1 MNEKGKLPKCMLVLT
16 GLCFLMYFLYGIYF
30 NSVGANAEN
39 MMSFFRVTES
49 RQGMILTVQSV
60 ACIGMTVVLGLFG
73 ERINKLYGL
82 MAGLAVLGAA
92 AIAIGTIPQYRAEG
106 SGFSLLLIFVLIG
119 GFGLITLDLLM
130 NGAIADLFPKQKNT
144 LLPVV
149 HAFFGTGSMLAP
161 LAVTALANP
170 SRPETYANP
179 YLALGGA
186 ALLAALAAVLV
197 MKKAKPMTPYAD
209 MKTVRARTNANPTEI
224 FTDAR
229 AWLFLLCC
237 MLYSCFQIGLSAW
250 LPQYAQAKMDL
261 SYELANT
268 MLTLYFLGALAAR
281 FLSPLVYRRMSVKT
295 FYVLSLSLS
304 ALVFLA
310 FLFLPLPFIVRCILL
325 VLTGLL
331 QGPAVP
337 AQVILCCDTFPTR
350 TASASSLVVLG
361 ISLASLVAPAA
372 IGALIE
378 SVGYQLPMVLIAAA
392 VLLSVGVLL
401 WIGRIRPKQAVQ

>member
-1 MNEKGKLPKCMLVLT
+1 MNEKRKLPKCMAVLT

-39 MMSFFRVTES
+39 MMSFFGITES
-49 RQGMILTVQSV
+49 QQGMILTVQSV
-60 ACIGMTVVLGLFG
+60 ACIVMTVVLGLFG

-92 AIAIGTIPQYRAEG
+92 AIAIGTIPQYRTQG
-106 SGFSLLLIFVLIG
+106 SGFSLLLVFVLVG

-161 LAVTALANP
+161 LIVTALANP
-170 SRPETYANP
+170 SRPETFANP
-179 YLALGGA
+179 YLVLGSS
-186 ALLAALAAVLV
+186 ALLAALVAVFV

-209 MKTVRARTNANPTEI
+209 MKTVRARTNGNPAEI
-224 FTDAR
+224 FTDVR

-250 LPQYAQAKMDL
+250 LPQYAQTQMDL
-261 SYELANT
+261 SYELSNT

-281 FLSPLVYRRMSVKT
+281 FLSPLVYRKMRVKT

-310 FLFLPLPFIVRCILL
+310 FLFLPLSFIVRCILL

-378 SVGYQLPMVLIAAA
+378 SVGYQFPMVLIAAA

-401 WIGRIRPKQAVQ
+401 WIGKIRPKTRNQ